1 MGNAMSPSPNAVL
14 FVAGA
19 MSAGYAMAGVFF
31 LRFWWRTRERLF
43 AAFAIAFWLM
53 SLNQAVAG
61 LSRHEHAENSAAYLL
76 RLAAFTLIM
85 LAVLSKN
92 SGRSSAR

>member
-1 MGNAMSPSPNAVL
+1 MSPSPGAVL

-19 MSAGYAMAGVFF
+19 MSAGFAMAGLFF

-43 AAFAIAFWLM
+43 AAFAVAFWLM
-53 SLNQAVAG
+53 ALNQAVAG
-61 LSRHEHAENSAAYLL
+61 FSHYEHAENSAAYLL
-76 RLAAFTLIM
+76 RLAAFALII

-92 SGRSSAR
+92 SGHGSAR

>member
-1 MGNAMSPSPNAVL
+1 MSPSPGAVL

-19 MSAGYAMAGVFF
+19 MSAGFAIAGLFF

-53 SLNQAVAG
+53 GLNQAVAG
-61 LSRHEHAENSAAYLL
+61 SSRYDHAENSAAYLL
-76 RLAAFTLIM
+76 RLAAFTLII
-85 LAVLSKN
+85 LAVLTKN
-92 SGRSSAR
+92 SGRDSPR